1 MSNMHFKKLSRRTAL
16 RGLGVSLALPWLE
29 ATSSFARAGS
39 VAGAGSVAK
48 TAGTGAAAAPT
59 RMAFIFV
66 PNGVDLEHWTP
77 ATEGYGFKL
86 PYILEPLAPVQN
98 DMMVL
103 SGLTHD
109 KGRANGDGPGDHARS
124 ASVFLTGAQPRKT
137 DGENIRSGI
146 SVDQVAA
153 REIGHRTRF
162 SSLELGVDAGR
173 NAGNCDSGYSC
184 AYSSNISWAAEAT
197 PVGKEINPRLV
208 FERLFASGSPKEI
221 DKGAQQREI
230 LQQSVLDFVAED
242 AKALQSRL
250 GRNDVRKLDEYLTG
264 IREIERR
271 LGTAHAAAPMAH
283 EIDYQIPGG
292 VPGSYAEHLRLMCDM
307 MVLAFQTDSTRVAT
321 MMFANA
327 GDNKNYRNIGVR
339 DGHHDLSHHGRNQE
353 KLEKI
358 RKINR
363 FHVQH
368 LSYLLQR
375 LKSIPEGEGTLL
387 DHSMICYGSAISDGD
402 RHNNE
407 NLPIVLAGGGGGTL
421 DTGRHVRYDT
431 ETPMC
436 NLFMS
441 MLDRTE
447 ASVPFIGD
455 STGRLPWLTV

>member
-1 MSNMHFKKLSRRTAL
+1 MQ
-16 RGLGVSLALPWLE
+16 
-29 ATSSFARAGS
+29 
-39 VAGAGSVAK
+39 
-48 TAGTGAAAAPT
+48 
-59 RMAFIFV
+59 
-66 PNGVDLEHWTP
+66 HWTP
-77 ATEGYGFKL
+77 TTEGYGFQL
-86 PYILEPLAPVQN
+86 PYIMQPLAPVQS
-98 DMMVL
+98 DLLVL

-137 DGENIRSGI
+137 DGELIRSGL
-146 SVDQVAA
+146 SVDQAA
-153 REIGHRTRF
+153 AQAIGHQTRF

-184 AYSSNISWAAEAT
+184 AYSSNISWSSEST

-208 FERLFASGSPKEI
+208 FERLFASGPPKEV
-221 DKGAQQREI
+221 DRGAQQREF
-230 LQQSVLDFVAED
+230 LKKSVLDFVAED
-242 AKALQSRL
+242 ARQLQTRL
-250 GRNDVRKLDEYLTG
+250 GRNDNRKLDEYLTG

-271 LGTAHAAAPMAH
+271 LGNAQANTNLAQ

-292 VPGSYAEHLRLMCDM
+292 VPGSYTEHLRLMCDM

-321 MMFANA
+321 LMFANA

-339 DGHHDLSHHGRNQE
+339 DGHHDLSHHGRNEE

-358 RKINR
+358 RTINR
-363 FHVQH
+363 FHVQQ

-375 LKSIPEGEGTLL
+375 LKSIQEGDRTLL
-387 DHSMICYGSAISDGD
+387 DNSMICYGSGISDGD
-402 RHNNE
+402 RHNHDD
-407 NLPIVLAGGGGGTL
+407 LPVLVAGGAGGTL
-421 DTGRHVRYDT
+421 DTGRHVRYDI

-441 MLDRTE
+441 MLDRMD
-447 ASVPFIGD
+447 ASIPFIGD